1 MLKITF
7 VYLLLIILNSILY
20 LLLDLNP
27 IKHSLHSMDCVNC
40 VVFVLPISR
49 GDSFLLLVLC
59 GDAPCCSRTPT
70 LSTKPASAAR
80 VRGVSPSPVCSS
92 RVRSADIV
100 AITENTIM
108 ILYLSSSNS
117 TTNDYTQL
125 ALTLHHNTQYVPL
138 WLHSRCMQRQP
149 PPVALSEGRNTTR
162 HLL

>member
-1 MLKITF
+1 MLKITS

-27 IKHSLHSMDCVNC
+27 IKHSVHLMDYVNC
-40 VVFVLPISR
+40 IVFVLPISR

-59 GDAPCCSRTPT
+59 GDAPCCSRTLT

-92 RVRSADIV
+92 RVRSAAIV

-108 ILYLSSSNS
+108 ILYSYSYSA
-117 TTNDYTQL
+117 TDDYTQL
-125 ALTLHHNTQYVPL
+125 ALTLQRNAQYVPL
-138 WLHSRCMQRQP
+138 WLHSCCMQRQP

-162 HLL
+162 QLL